1 MRIMYYVPY
10 DVIGGAET
18 QLSYLIKELKS
29 EHAISVIYSSAVPA
43 VETWVRSLGVSVV
56 KAISP
61 NDITKAIT
69 AFRPDIFQFYH
80 SHYAHRAIKRLLNR
94 PKIVEVIHNRH
105 HFSFD
110 ATTYPKNYTDI
121 CVCVSPDAESN
132 FKGYCPDVLT
142 TVIPNGVDTN
152 RFNQTIPLELLR
164 QQSSKKYGGYTGRLE
179 GGDGKGIGKILKA
192 LGKFKE
198 DFEFTFVGQDLGSWH
213 KENKSPKIKF
223 RPHTNK
229 PEDYYHSWDFFA
241 SASPNEG
248 FGLSIA
254 EAIACGLP
262 VVVMN
267 CGGVVHYLKHSINAL
282 IAEDEE
288 EFEIYLG
295 LVIRGEWMPKTIPDF
310 SHKTMASRYSDLYKT
325 MVSQTYKV
333 DTIAICPKSWTGV
346 RESISRSASLFL
358 DPSDS
363 VRRVMELKPRKVIFG
378 GFNSDW
384 MPIANAAHN
393 IGAEVEISIQHTP
406 VLNCIDQENS
416 RAMAAAISAYK
427 LGFANKLSSPHMGMV
442 ETLQGFGINSELLK
456 NSVDISKL
464 PKRQANPVPGLHI
477 GVFGTGAPWKNME
490 TQIIAAGLF
499 AKTHDGP
506 VHIHVNEFRPT
517 PTIEALNIVL
527 IQHGQLPRPEFLE
540 LLATMDIVLNV
551 SLTETFGYLV
561 VESFMIG
568 VPCVHSLMVSAMNKH
583 VGFPAVCFY
592 ADDPKQ
598 IADSISTTLKDSSN
612 IVKSVQEFL
621 IGAGHTRGNKLV

>member
-29 EHAISVIYSSAVPA
+29 EHSISVLYSSAVPA
-43 VETWVRSLGVSVV
+43 VESWVRSLGVLVV
-56 KAISP
+56 KAVSP

-69 AFRPDIFQFYH
+69 SFRPDIFQFYH

-94 PKIVEVIHNRH
+94 PKIIEVIHNRH

-132 FKGYCPDVLT
+132 FKGYCPDVIT
-142 TVIPNGVDTN
+142 TVIPNGVDTD
-152 RFNQTIPLELLR
+152 RFNDHYMRPGRDIPL
-164 QQSSKKYGGYTGRLE
+164 GGYAGRLE
-179 GGDGKGIGKILKA
+179 GGEGKGVGRTLKA
-192 LGKFKE
+192 LADMKE
-198 DFEFTFVGQDLGSWH
+198 QFEFTFIGQDLGSWH
-213 KENKSPKIKF
+213 KENKSPKVKF
-223 RPHTNK
+223 KPHTNK
-229 PEDYYHSWDFFA
+229 PEDFYKSWDFFI

-254 EAIACGLP
+254 EAVTCGVP
-262 VVVMN
+262 SVVWN
-267 CGGVVHYLKHSINAL
+267 CGGVCHYLKHEEHAL
-282 IAEDEE
+282 IANTDEE
-288 EFEIYLG
+288 FRRYIK
-295 LVIRGEWMPKTIPDF
+295 LVVTGKWKPKSIPDF
-310 SHKTMASRYSDLYKT
+310 SHKAMALRYNELYKELA
-325 MVSQTYKV
+325 SQTYKI

-363 VRRVMELKPRKVIFG
+363 VRRLTELKPRKVIFG
-378 GFNSDW
+378 GFNNDW
-384 MPIANAAHN
+384 IPIAKAAHN
-393 IGAEVEISIQHTP
+393 LGAEVEISIQHTP

-427 LGFANKLSSPHMGMV
+427 QGFADKLSSPHEGMV
-442 ETLQGFGINSELLK
+442 KTLDGFGFNSELLK

-464 PKRQANPVPGLHI
+464 PKRRANSLPGIHI

-499 AKTHDGP
+499 AKTHDEP

-517 PTIEALNIVL
+517 PTTEALGIILV
-527 IQHGQLPRPEFLE
+527 QHGNLPRPEFLD
-540 LLATMDIVLNV
+540 LLATMDIVLSV
-551 SLTETFGYLV
+551 SLTETFGYLA
-561 VESFMIG
+561 VESYMIG
-568 VPCVHSLMVSAMNKH
+568 IPCVCSLMVAAVSKH
-583 VGFPAVCFY
+583 VGFPAICFY

-598 IADSISTTLKDSSN
+598 IAESISNTLEDSSN
-612 IVKSVQEFL
+612 IVDSVQKFL
-621 IGAGHTRGNKLV
+621 MGAGHTRGNKLV